1 MNRHTVLFFGPLREQ
16 FGTIQVEVEMPNDS
30 TVLDLCE
37 QLKIDPTIIKVA
49 VDGEIVPISTILSKD
64 SEIALLPPV
73 SGG

>member
-1 MNRHTVLFFGPLREQ
+1 MNHHTVLFFGPLREL
-16 FGTIQVEVEMPNDS
+16 FGASQMEVEMPNDS

-37 QLKIDPTIIKVA
+37 QLKIDPAIIKVA
-49 VDGEIVPISTILSKD
+49 VDGQIVPISENLSKN

>member
-1 MNRHTVLFFGPLREQ
+1 MNHHTVLFFGPLREL
-16 FGTIQVEVEMPNDS
+16 FGASQMEVEMPNDS

-49 VDGEIVPISTILSKD
+49 VDGEIVSISENLSKD
-64 SEIALLPPV
+64 SQIALLPPV

>member
-1 MNRHTVLFFGPLREQ
+1 MNQHTVLFFGPLREQ
-16 FGTIQVEVEMPNDS
+16 FGAVQVEVEMPKDS

-37 QLKIDPTIIKVA
+37 QLKIDPATIKVA
-49 VDGEIVPISTILSKD
+49 VDGEIVSISANLNKD

>member
-1 MNRHTVLFFGPLREQ
+1 MNHHTVLFFGPLREQ
-16 FGTIQVEVEMPNDS
+16 YGAVQARLEMPNDC
-30 TVLDLCE
+30 TVLELCE
-37 QLKIDPTIIKVA
+37 QLKIDPVIIKVA

>member
-1 MNRHTVLFFGPLREQ
+1 
-16 FGTIQVEVEMPNDS
+16 MPNDS

-49 VDGEIVPISTILSKD
+49 VDGEIVPISVNLSKD

>member
-1 MNRHTVLFFGPLREQ
+1 MEVEVPKDNTVLE
-16 FGTIQVEVEMPNDS
+16 
-30 TVLDLCE
+30 LCE

-49 VDGEIVPISTILSKD
+49 VDGEIVPISTILNKD

>member
-1 MNRHTVLFFGPLREQ
+1 MNHHTVLFFGPLREL
-16 FGTIQVEVEMPNDS
+16 FGASQMEVEMPNDS

-37 QLKIDPTIIKVA
+37 QLKIDPAIIKVA
-49 VDGEIVPISTILSKD
+49 VDGEIVPISVNLSKD

>member
-1 MNRHTVLFFGPLREQ
+1 MNHHTVLFFGPLREQ
-16 FGTIQVEVEMPNDS
+16 YGAVQAGVEMPNDC
-30 TVLDLCE
+30 TVLELCE

-49 VDGEIVPISTILSKD
+49 VNGEIAPISTILSKD

>member
-1 MNRHTVLFFGPLREQ
+1 MNRHLVLFFGPLREQ
-16 FGTIQVEVEMPNDS
+16 FGASQVEVEMPKDS

-37 QLKIDPTIIKVA
+37 QLKIDPAIIKVA
-49 VDGEIVPISTILSKD
+49 VEGEIVPMSAILSKD

>member
-1 MNRHTVLFFGPLREQ
+1 MNHHTVLFFGPLREQ
-16 FGTIQVEVEMPNDS
+16 YGVVQAGVEMPNDC
-30 TVLDLCE
+30 TVLELCE
-37 QLKIDPTIIKVA
+37 QLKIDTAIIKVA

>member
-1 MNRHTVLFFGPLREQ
+1 MNHHTVLFFGPLREQ
-16 FGTIQVEVEMPNDS
+16 CGAVQAGVEMPNDC
-30 TVLDLCE
+30 TVLELCE

-49 VDGEIVPISTILSKD
+49 VDGEIVPISTILIKD

>member
-16 FGTIQVEVEMPNDS
+16 FGTSQVEIEMPKDS

-49 VDGEIVPISTILSKD
+49 VDGEIVPISVNLSKD

>member
-1 MNRHTVLFFGPLREQ
+1 MNRHTVLLFGLLREQ
-16 FGTIQVEVEMPNDS
+16 FGASQVEIEMPKDS

-37 QLKIDPTIIKVA
+37 QLKIDSTIIKVA
-49 VDGEIVPISTILSKD
+49 VDGEIVPISVNLSKN

>member
-16 FGTIQVEVEMPNDS
+16 FGAIQVEIEMSKDS

-49 VDGEIVPISTILSKD
+49 VDGEIVPISVNLSKD

>member
-1 MNRHTVLFFGPLREQ
+1 MNHHTVLFFGPLREQ
-16 FGTIQVEVEMPNDS
+16 FGAVQMEVEVPKDS
-30 TVLDLCE
+30 TVLELCE

-49 VDGEIVPISTILSKD
+49 VDGEIVPISTILNKD

>member
-1 MNRHTVLFFGPLREQ
+1 MNHHTVLFFGPLREQ
-16 FGTIQVEVEMPNDS
+16 YGAAQARVEMPNDC
-30 TVLDLCE
+30 TVLELCE
-37 QLKIDPTIIKVA
+37 QLKIDPGIIKVA

>member
-1 MNRHTVLFFGPLREQ
+1 MNQHTVLFFGPLREQ
-16 FGTIQVEVEMPNDS
+16 YEEVQVEVEMPKHC
-30 TVLDLCE
+30 TVLELCE

-49 VDGEIVPISTILSKD
+49 VDGEIVPISAILSKD

>member
-1 MNRHTVLFFGPLREQ
+1 MPSDCTVLE
-16 FGTIQVEVEMPNDS
+16 
-30 TVLDLCE
+30 LCE

-49 VDGEIVPISTILSKD
+49 VDGEIVPISTILIKD

>member
-16 FGTIQVEVEMPNDS
+16 FGASQVEVEMPKDS
-30 TVLDLCE
+30 TLLDLCE
-37 QLKIDPTIIKVA
+37 KLKIDPTIIKVA
-49 VDGEIVPISTILSKD
+49 VNGEIAPISTILSKD

>member
-1 MNRHTVLFFGPLREQ
+1 
-16 FGTIQVEVEMPNDS
+16 MPNDC
-30 TVLDLCE
+30 TVLELCE
-37 QLKIDPTIIKVA
+37 QLKIDPAIIKVA

>member
-16 FGTIQVEVEMPNDS
+16 FGASQVEVEMPNYS
-30 TVLDLCE
+30 TVLHLCE
-37 QLKIDPTIIKVA
+37 QLKIDPAIIKVA
-49 VDGEIVPISTILSKD
+49 VDGEIVPMSLNLCKD

>member
-1 MNRHTVLFFGPLREQ
+1 MNRHTVLFFGLLREQ
-16 FGTIQVEVEMPNDS
+16 FGTSQVEIEMPNDS

-49 VDGEIVPISTILSKD
+49 VDGEIVPISVNLSKD